1 MPRDAVPGLG
11 QRVKECR
18 LQKNLKQAAVAKRA
32 GISST
37 YLCEL
42 ETTEGICPSA
52 IVLYRIAAALDTSF
66 AHLLGLPE
74 RMPPSPEQRTLPPT
88 LQRAKSIYRL
98 ADDEVALLSGLEYRG
113 RRPRTEEDWFFLLC
127 AIKRAVGWT

>member
-11 QRVKECR
+11 QRVLHCR
-18 LQKNLKQAAVAKRA
+18 LEKNLKQAALAKRA
-32 GISST
+32 GISPS

-42 ETTEGICPSA
+42 ETTEGACPSA
-52 IVLYRIAAALDTSF
+52 IVLYRIASALGTSV
-66 AHLLGLPE
+66 AYLLAQPE
-74 RMPPSPEQRTLPPT
+74 SRPAEPRTASPT

-113 RRPRTEEDWFFLLC
+113 RRPRTEEDWFFVLC
-127 AIKRAVGWT
+127 AIKRAVG